1 MKTLELKGIILYR
14 IAQIAELDDPKRLQE
29 IIDFLESMLVFPE
42 TNSDGWSDLPPNA
55 QQELLSAIKRSEND
69 DPENWVS
76 HEDVMKQAR
85 KWLQNQ
91 R

>member
-1 MKTLELKGIILYR
+1 MNTLELKGIILDR

-29 IIDFLESMLVFPE
+29 IIDFLESMLIFPE
-42 TNSDGWSDLPPNA
+42 SNSDGWSDLPPEA
-55 QQELLSAIKRSEND
+55 QKELLAAIEESESD
-69 DPENWVS
+69 DPSLFVS
-76 HEDVMKQAR
+76 NEEVMKKAR